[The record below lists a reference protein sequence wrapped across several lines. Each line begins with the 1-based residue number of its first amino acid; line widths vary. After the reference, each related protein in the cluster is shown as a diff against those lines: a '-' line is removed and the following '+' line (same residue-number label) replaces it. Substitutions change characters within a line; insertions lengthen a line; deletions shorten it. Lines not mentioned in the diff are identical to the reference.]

1 MIYLSSCLGVMFLVL
16 LILPALFLMDDLIGF
31 LVGLVC
37 LIVLMVYLVYEWKR
51 FVKDPL

>member
-16 LILPALFLMDDLIGF
+16 LILPALFLMGDLIGF

-37 LIVLMVYLVYEWKR
+37 SIVLIVYLVYEWKR
-51 FVKDPL
+51 FVKDPF